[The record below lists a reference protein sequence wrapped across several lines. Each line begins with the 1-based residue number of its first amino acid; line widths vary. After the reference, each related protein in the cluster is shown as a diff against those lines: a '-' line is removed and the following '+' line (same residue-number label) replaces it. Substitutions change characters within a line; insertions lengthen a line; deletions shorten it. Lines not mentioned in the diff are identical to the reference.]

1 MSAKLPADDP
11 HGTGPVLQAGTPLQQ
26 ATGALV
32 LLHGRGASAADILS
46 LGGAFA
52 PEGWAMLA
60 PEGWAMLA
68 PEAAD
73 RTWYPYSFLAPRE
86 QNEPWLSSALSRVD
100 RVVQGLLDSGLPA
113 DRIVLAGFS
122 QGACLTSEYAGT
134 HPCRYGAVLAFTGG
148 MIGSALRPEPLPGS
162 FDGTPALFASGDPDP
177 HVPWARVEETAE
189 RYRAAG
195 AEVVL
200 RPYPNRPHTVG
211 REELL
216 LAHELLA
223 RITPATRGT
232 TNR

>member
-1 MSAKLPADDP
+1 M
-11 HGTGPVLQAGTPLQQ
+11 
-26 ATGALV
+26 

-60 PEGWAMLA
+60 PE
-68 PEAAD
+68 AAD
-73 RTWYPYSFLAPRE
+73 RTWYPHSFLAPRQ

-100 RVVQGLLDSGLPA
+100 RVVKGLLDSGLTA

-134 HPCRYGAVLAFTGG
+134 HPRHYGAVLAFTGG
-148 MIGSALRPEPLPGS
+148 MIGPALSPEPLPGS
-162 FDGTPALFASGDPDP
+162 FDGVPALFASGDPDP
-177 HVPWARVEETAE
+177 HVPWARVVETAE

-200 RPYPNRPHTVG
+200 RRYPNRPHTVG

-216 LAHELLA
+216 LAHELLG
-223 RITPATRGT
+223 RIAPPGR
-232 TNR
+232 